1 MVWAAIGTG
10 KQPQGLTQW
19 PFKEGKLASFQCGG
33 VITNTW
39 HQSPLL
45 HRTASFL
52 LTQCPLLWI
61 LEVSSEV
68 SLRLVFVLLLL
79 VSSVLE
85 VCSSINKVFHEVS
98 LSFGFS
104 LLGSSF
110 NKITSFICNAESSFL
125 ITNSHI
131 LLFQGVCH
139 KGGVVW
145 TGFRKQNEYNG
156 TQWSRVDGTKLFA
169 YAAKTQL
176 MRVVDHWWTIGGA
189 PCLTK
194 QE

>member
-1 MVWAAIGTG
+1 MKKNSLECFCTYDHFKLKPYIWYELLLELAM

-19 PFKEGKLASFQCGG
+19 PFQEGKLASFQCGG
-33 VITNTW
+33 IKTNTW

-68 SLRLVFVLLLL
+68 SLRLVFVLLLLL

-139 KGGVVW
+139 KGGVV
-145 TGFRKQNEYNG
+145 
-156 TQWSRVDGTKLFA
+156 
-169 YAAKTQL
+169 
-176 MRVVDHWWTIGGA
+176 
-189 PCLTK
+189 
-194 QE
+194 